1 MQICGLKLKQAFKE
15 LIDIMQS
22 ELLVD
27 IDVLVL
33 VNGYSMLL
41 YHLVKVLNHCSSVNH
56 EFKSEPL
63 RVILIKPQV
72 LIESEDYP

>member
-41 YHLVKVLNHCSSVNH
+41 YHLVKVLNHGSSMNH
-56 EFKSEPL
+56 
-63 RVILIKPQV
+63 
-72 LIESEDYP
+72 